1 MVLPEAA
8 PRAAAT
14 FGPPALDDET
24 SGVSGT
30 RFKVATR
37 PAAVGVTWLDLFH
50 PGTPSRL
57 TLDARVRVIGDV
69 AGALI
74 QIHDNSGLPRQHRRH
89 GRVTPRHV
97 LVGVDGSASLF
108 HAKEP
113 FSKLLPQQPDLGYL
127 APELLTQS
135 GIANPLTDVFSLGV
149 LLWEALDNGRLF
161 PHRRAASISRL
172 IARRSLPQ
180 PRIEE
185 EWALPLADV
194 ALAALSPEP
203 EQRPASATAFWLA
216 LRDHMPAPDA
226 ARATLGR
233 LVQQALKLELT
244 SVIREAPPYVSGK
257 DTVIRVSAPPERAL
271 DPSEF
276 DLSARYSLRPEPST
290 RIQGAARSPEPDAG
304 GAAALG
310 AATTDPAALE
320 PARGGGRSGAPGGVD
335 PSLYEAQSRRE
346 SGRVPAP
353 EAKRSY
359 APEAKRSYA
368 PEAQRADTPE
378 APTPRRVEAPGAPTA
393 EPPSPVLAR
402 SFSAVSLAPEA
413 MLEERERGD
422 AARSAPQYIE
432 ALDADPNTPAISR
445 LQIDLP
451 RHLIGAS
458 LPALNTARRTKRP
471 FPWAASGLAAVVF
484 FGVGA
489 AMAFGAVTALR
500 PAVWRQVADAPK
512 ASPAPASVSAP
523 ARAAPSAPPSAS
535 AAPGPEPRPAASA
548 VVAPAP
554 SAPPAAS
561 SKVAD
566 VEQPSRAVASSVEPN
581 AAPRKPAAET
591 PRRRP
596 PRRLARTAKPKAV
609 AKAAATPPT
618 PAATPATAPAE
629 EAAAAPASTEPLPFV
644 EQPY

>member
-74 QIHDNSGLPRQHRRH
+74 QIHDNPGLPRQHRRH

-135 GIANPLTDVFSLGV
+135 GTANPLTDVFSLGV

-185 EWALPLADV
+185 EWALPLAEV

-257 DTVIRVSAPPERAL
+257 DTVIRVSAAPERAL
-271 DPSEF
+271 DPTEF

-290 RIQGAARSPEPDAG
+290 RIQGTARSPELDAG

-320 PARGGGRSGAPGGVD
+320 PARGGSRSGAPRGVD
-335 PSLYEAQSRRE
+335 PSLYEAQSRHE

-353 EAKRSY
+353 V
-359 APEAKRSYA
+359 AKRSYA
-368 PEAQRADTPE
+368 PEAQRADAPE
-378 APTPRRVEAPGAPTA
+378 APTPRRVEAPGAPTP
-393 EPPSPVLAR
+393 EPPSPVLAH

-413 MLEERERGD
+413 MLEERERAA

-432 ALDADPNTPAISR
+432 ALDADPNAPAISR

-458 LPALNTARRTKRP
+458 LPALNTAARAKRP
-471 FPWAASGLAAVVF
+471 FPWAALGLAAVVF

-500 PAVWRQVADAPK
+500 PAAWRQVAAAPEV
-512 ASPAPASVSAP
+512 SPAPPPVSAP
-523 ARAAPSAPPSAS
+523 ARPAAPSAPPSAS
-535 AAPGPEPRPAASA
+535 AAPAPEPRPAASA
-548 VVAPAP
+548 AVARAP
-554 SAPPAAS
+554 SAPPPAAS

-566 VEQPSRAVASSVEPN
+566 LEPPPRTPASSVEPT
-581 AAPRKPAAET
+581 AAPRKPAPET

-596 PRRLARTAKPKAV
+596 ARRLARTAKPKPL
-609 AKAAATPPT
+609 AKAAATT
-618 PAATPATAPAE
+618 QAPAATPATAPAE
-629 EAAAAPASTEPLPFV
+629 EAAAAPAPTEPLPFV